1 MSLKIL
7 GIDLAGRPENP
18 TGICLFKNNETCFKT
33 VYSDEQIFRIVS
45 EFKPDIIAI
54 DAPIIKKEQQP
65 YVRKAD
71 KLLKK
76 YKSLPPTLPS
86 MRLLT
91 LRGSKIAAKLKE
103 TKYKVIEVF
112 PTATA
117 KILEIHDKNYR
128 KTAEKL
134 KINVK
139 NKHELDAYLCCI
151 TAKMHLE
158 KKTVTIGDKD
168 GKIVI
173 PAEGAI

>member
-54 DAPIIKKEQQP
+54 DAPIIKRGQP
-65 YVRKAD
+65 HVREAD
-71 KLLKK
+71 RLLQK
-76 YKSLPPTLPS
+76 YKTLPPTLPS
-86 MRLLT
+86 MKLLT
-91 LRGSKIAAKLKE
+91 LRGSKLAAKLR
-103 TKYKVIEVF
+103 TRYRIIEVF

-117 KILEIHDKNYR
+117 KILGIYNRDYR
-128 KTAEKL
+128 ETVKKL

-139 NKHELDAYLCCI
+139 NKHELDAYLCCV

>member
-1 MSLKIL
+1 MKIV
-7 GIDLAGRPENP
+7 GIDLAGKIENP
-18 TGICLFKNNETCFKT
+18 TGVCLFKNNEIQFKT
-33 VYSDEQIFRIVS
+33 VYSDEQILDVVS

-54 DAPIIKKEQQP
+54 DAPIIRNGIP
-65 YVRKAD
+65 HVRKAD
-71 KLLKK
+71 EMLKK
-76 YKSLPPTLPS
+76 YKTLPPNLPGMKTL
-86 MRLLT
+86 T
-91 LRGSKIAAKLKE
+91 VRGSKIAAELK

-117 KILEIHDKNYR
+117 KILGIYNRDYR
-128 KTAEKL
+128 ETVKKL
-134 KINVK
+134 KINVT